1 MAAAARLGAIGAFVL
16 LALALPHAQ
25 NAPQVTASTGV
36 VVGVVVDQSS
46 GKPVADA
53 VVTVTLRASVLG
65 PPPPGTPAP
74 PRGFEPQGVLTDPTG
89 RFAFTGLPGSAGL
102 VVQATKSGYQA
113 SSIGVELRDGE
124 RLTNATISLT
134 KFASISGRVTD
145 DLGDPVVGLTVR
157 AHRWVYGLSGRPR
170 LDQGV
175 NGHTDDRGAYRIAV
189 LVPGDYVIVVPFTQ
203 ATLPLAT
210 TTAYMAAAYGDREL
224 SSDIIRV
231 TRFPTLEALGAPDAR
246 RVGDLV
252 LLTEPGT
259 YYPPDPLDPRRAT
272 AYRTTFAPSA
282 PVASSATTI
291 TLRSGEERTGVD
303 VQLTL
308 VPTVTVSG
316 SVVGPEGPVARAG
329 LLLLPVSWEFPDL
342 RDFVPASALADASG
356 AFTFLNVPA
365 GQYTLRGI
373 KTPPDAMP
381 ASSLWSDQSLT
392 VGDTPIDGVRVTLRR
407 PVRVTGQVK
416 FDGTGEPS
424 AEELARLQKAQVR
437 VALTAVDRGS
447 SSSVVVD
454 PTGAFAISVP
464 GGRYVMT
471 SGVIGAATAPWVL
484 KSAMWQGRDLTR
496 SPIELKDDEISGV
509 IATFTNRPAQI
520 SGHVRNV
527 QGAPEKAA
535 TVLLMP
541 ADPAGWADYG
551 TFLSVGATPT
561 GAYTFSRVPAGDY
574 ILVAVVEAPA
584 GPNAID
590 VPGVLRDWRN
600 PAFLRAVSGAG
611 VRVRVGDSE
620 VATQELKATV
630 IR

>member
-1 MAAAARLGAIGAFVL
+1 MTAARLGAVGAFVL
-16 LALALPHAQ
+16 LALGFPQAQ
-25 NAPQVTASTGV
+25 TAQQVPPSTGV
-36 VVGVVVDQSS
+36 LVGVVVDQSN
-46 GKPVADA
+46 GKPIPDA
-53 VVTVTLRASVLG
+53 VVTVTLRAVLG
-65 PPPPGTPAP
+65 PPPPPGPPA
-74 PRGFEPQGVLTDPTG
+74 PRGFEPQGVLTDPSG
-89 RFAFTGLPGSAGL
+89 RFAFTGLPGGASL
-102 VVQATKSGYQA
+102 IVQATKSGYQN

-134 KFASISGRVTD
+134 KFASISGRVID
-145 DLGDPVVGLTVR
+145 DVGDPVVGLTVR

-231 TRFPTLEALGAPDAR
+231 TRFPSLDVLGSQDAR

-252 LLTEPGT
+252 LITEPGT
-259 YYPPDPLDPRRAT
+259 HYPPDPLEPRRAT

-316 SVVGPEGPVARAG
+316 TVVGPEGPVARAG
-329 LLLLPVSWEFPDL
+329 LLLLPVGWELPDL
-342 RDFVPASALADASG
+342 RDFTPASALANASG

-373 KTPPDAMP
+373 KTPLDAMP

-392 VGDTPIDGVRVTLRR
+392 VGDTPVDGLRVTLRR
-407 PVRVTGQVK
+407 PVRVTGQVR
-416 FDGTGEPS
+416 FDGAGELS
-424 AEELARLQKAQVR
+424 AEELARLQKAQIR

-447 SSSVVVD
+447 SASALVDSSG
-454 PTGAFAISVP
+454 TFALSVP
-464 GGRYVMT
+464 GGRYAMG
-471 SGVIGAATAPWVL
+471 SFVIGSATAPWVL
-484 KSAMWQGRDLTR
+484 ESAIWQGRDLAR

-509 IATFTNRPAQI
+509 IATFTDRPAQI
-520 SGHVRNV
+520 SGTVRNA

-541 ADPAGWADYG
+541 ADSAGWADYG
-551 TFLSVGATPT
+551 TFLSVGTTLT
-561 GAYTFSRVPAGDY
+561 GAYTFARVPAGDY
-574 ILVAVVEAPA
+574 LLVALVEAPA
-584 GPNAID
+584 APSAID
-590 VPGVLRDWRN
+590 VPGVLRDWRD
-600 PAFLRAVSGAG
+600 PRFLRAVSGAA
-611 VRVRVGDSE
+611 VRVRVPDRE
-620 VATQELKATV
+620 VVTQELKTTV